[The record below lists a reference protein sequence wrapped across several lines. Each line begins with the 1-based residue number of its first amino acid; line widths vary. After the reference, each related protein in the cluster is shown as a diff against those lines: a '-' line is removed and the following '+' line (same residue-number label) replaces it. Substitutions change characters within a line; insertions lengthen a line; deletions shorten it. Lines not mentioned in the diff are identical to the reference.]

1 VNPYRIV
8 FSKQAKKD
16 IDKLA
21 PKQKAKLQEI
31 LQNIIS
37 PNPYA
42 GKPLKGDL
50 KGLYSYRINLKD
62 RLVYEIYDEDLVI
75 LVIRA
80 KTHYGE

>member
-1 VNPYRIV
+1 MNPYRIV

>member
-1 VNPYRIV
+1 MNPYRIV

-37 PNPYA
+37 LNPYA

-50 KGLYSYRINLKD
+50 KGLYSYRINLKPTSS
-62 RLVYEIYDEDLVI
+62 RFLQGLNIYEVL
-75 LVIRA
+75 IRWLFQ
-80 KTHYGE
+80 

>member
-16 IDKLA
+16 IA

-37 PNPYA
+37 LNPYA

-50 KGLYSYRINLKD
+50 KGVYSYRINLKD

>member
-1 VNPYRIV
+1 MNPYRIV

-62 RLVYEIYDEDLVI
+62 RIVYEIYDEDLVI